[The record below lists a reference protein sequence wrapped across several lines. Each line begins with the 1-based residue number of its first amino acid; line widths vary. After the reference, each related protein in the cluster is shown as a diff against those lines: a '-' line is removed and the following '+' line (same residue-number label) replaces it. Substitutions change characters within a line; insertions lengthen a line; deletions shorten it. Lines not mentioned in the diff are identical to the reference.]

1 MSVYP
6 KNFHKAGSP
15 DRIVNDLAAEQSA
28 IAGGYS
34 EAQYPAGYSA
44 DFPPAMLG
52 ETATGFPS
60 REFSGQPGGVN
71 DPRYPAYGIQGA
83 QGPAGV
89 ESHRTDPIDPRTG
102 SRTLHPLAPSPDQR
116 TPYTGDPVT
125 VDQFG
130 NPLRADPTYVGDP
143 AYPGYRGD
151 PLNPDYPVRLKEPF
165 AGFGKKFTKLNSPDR
180 TAHNATEEAAAIA
193 DGYVYQGGAF

>member
-1 MSVYP
+1 MIGYP
-6 KNFHKAGSP
+6 KTFHKPGSP
-15 DRIVNDLAAEQSA
+15 DLVVNGLADEQSA
-28 IAGGYS
+28 IAGGFA
-34 EAQYPAGYSA
+34 EIQNTRTLPGQ
-44 DFPPAMLG
+44 
-52 ETATGFPS
+52 
-60 REFSGQPGGVN
+60 FSGQFPNDFAGQPYGVN

-83 QGPAGV
+83 HGPAGV

-130 NPLRADPTYVGDP
+130 NPLRADPTYTGDP

-165 AGFGKKFTKLNSPDR
+165 VGFGKKFTKLNSPDR
-180 TAHNATEEAAAIA
+180 TAHNAAEEAAAIA

>member
-1 MSVYP
+1 MIGYP
-6 KNFHKAGSP
+6 KTFHKDGSP
-15 DRIVNDLAAEQSA
+15 DRIVNSLADEQAA
-28 IAGGYS
+28 IA
-34 EAQYPAGYSA
+34 AGYA
-44 DFPPAMLG
+44 DTQAG
-52 ETATGFPS
+52 A
-60 REFSGQPGGVN
+60 FSGQPGGVN

-83 QGPAGV
+83 HGPAGV

-130 NPLRADPTYVGDP
+130 NPLRADPTYTGDP

-165 AGFGKKFTKLNSPDR
+165 VGFGKKFTKLNSPDR
-180 TAHNATEEAAAIA
+180 TAHNAAEEAVAIA